1 MKQICFSFV
10 TKIRIFYC
18 NTILIKLF
26 YFPKLEISNLNNKL
40 DIQASSYKK
49 KGKVMSI
56 NNILQTDHL

>member
-1 MKQICFSFV
+1 M
-10 TKIRIFYC
+10 FYC

-26 YFPKLEISNLNNKL
+26 YFLKLKISNLNNKL

-49 KGKVMSI
+49 KGRIMSI